1 MHYTAIPNLVAAL
14 EALKAD
20 GHLVVSPTPWATVEA
35 RRVGTPARPKYEV
48 SVHWTSG
55 HVPPAKVPTFI
66 AAIATAAAFG
76 HELEQAIIDLG
87 V

>member
-1 MHYTAIPNLVAAL
+1 MHYTSIPNLVAAL

-20 GHLVVSPTPWATVEA
+20 GHLAVSPTPWATVEA
-35 RRVGTPARPKYEV
+35 RKVGTPARYEV